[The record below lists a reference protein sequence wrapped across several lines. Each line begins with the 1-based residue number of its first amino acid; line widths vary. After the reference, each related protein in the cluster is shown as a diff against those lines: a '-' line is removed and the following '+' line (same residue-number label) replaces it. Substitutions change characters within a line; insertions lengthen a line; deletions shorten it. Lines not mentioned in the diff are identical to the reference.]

1 MNDLE
6 KQIEI
11 LEARCSRYRII
22 IDSLGC
28 GEALIESLVALGQL
42 TPNDARYL
50 LRLPEVESMPK
61 PPLGVM
67 PRDRWDKKCQA
78 ELVDAANRYMAAGKK
93 IPKEWVEEYNELSE
107 RYGED
112 GSKSE

>member
-1 MNDLE
+1 MIFYV
-6 KQIEI
+6 KQKVFR
-11 LEARCSRYRII
+11 AKNS
-22 IDSLGC
+22 
-28 GEALIESLVALGQL
+28 
-42 TPNDARYL
+42 
-50 LRLPEVESMPK
+50 
-61 PPLGVM
+61 
-67 PRDRWDKKCQA
+67 QA